1 MDFLPCNVI
10 HGTCCLHIEDTYNL
24 FQGYN
29 PCIRKGYN
37 KAKRKDILNIFMK
50 LGKEICGGNEDHFQ
64 YFLKFIAHMIQKP
77 MERIPVA
84 FIIKGKQ
91 GTGKNVFLQAICN
104 ILDKRNYICSSKPS
118 DFFGEYAEGFHNK
131 LLININECEGKDTF
145 DFEGRLKSFISE
157 NTITLNAK
165 YVRPVS
171 IQNFARLIIFSNKST
186 PIPIDVKSGDRRYVV
201 YKTTDT
207 FLDKSMYNDYFWT
220 KLVKHFENP
229 EFTAALYDELNEMNI
244 DDFEFIKKRPITEA
258 YLEMVKSFVPPMA
271 LYFEYLIDTK
281 YFHLKFTNEEVVEIG
296 SDCYTN
302 YREWVKN
309 MGFTK
314 DYEPSIKNFYTGITE
329 LELPITKYKKVG
341 LLSIKFRPSELN
353 KTLIQKGWI
362 LNENDQYIDL
372 ECNDQTKNPNLNQFF
387 QVF

>member
-1 MDFLPCNVI
+1 
-10 HGTCCLHIEDTYNL
+10 
-24 FQGYN
+24 
-29 PCIRKGYN
+29 
-37 KAKRKDILNIFMK
+37 
-50 LGKEICGGNEDHFQ
+50 
-64 YFLKFIAHMIQKP
+64 
-77 MERIPVA
+77 
-84 FIIKGKQ
+84 
-91 GTGKNVFLQAICN
+91 
-104 ILDKRNYICSSKPS
+104 
-118 DFFGEYAEGFHNK
+118 
-131 LLININECEGKDTF
+131 
-145 DFEGRLKSFISE
+145 
-157 NTITLNAK
+157 
-165 YVRPVS
+165 
-171 IQNFARLIIFSNKST
+171 
-186 PIPIDVKSGDRRYVV
+186 
-201 YKTTDT
+201 
-207 FLDKSMYNDYFWT
+207 MYNDYFWT

-372 ECNDQTKNPNLNQFF
+372 ECNYQTKNPNLNQFF